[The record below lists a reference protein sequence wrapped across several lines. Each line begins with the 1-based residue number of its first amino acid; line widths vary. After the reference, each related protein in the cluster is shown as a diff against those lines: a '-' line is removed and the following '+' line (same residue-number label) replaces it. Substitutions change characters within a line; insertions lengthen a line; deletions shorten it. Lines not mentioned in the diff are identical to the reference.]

1 MFRLEVLGPPQ
12 QRRTIDREG
21 SLVLMRK
28 SMYTQGVAALVV
40 GVYAALSPIWT
51 THPTGKATTTM
62 ITLGVITAVVA
73 LFALARPDRIAAE
86 GLIALLGV
94 LFVLSPW
101 VMGFTGFTS
110 LAWTAWIVGIVAL
123 LAGAADV
130 QMTRSAHHGSGML
143 TN

>member
-1 MFRLEVLGPPQ
+1 MKKW
-12 QRRTIDREG
+12 T
-21 SLVLMRK
+21 
-28 SMYTQGVAALVV
+28 YTQGTAALVV
-40 GVYAALSPIWT
+40 GIYAALSPIWT

-86 GLIALLGV
+86 GLIALMGA

-101 VMGFTGFTS
+101 VMGFTGFTA

-130 QMTRSAHHGSGML
+130 QMTRVEHRRGGMV
-143 TN
+143 TNR